1 MSMFTMQF
9 SEEKMLESMGQQLF
23 PDEHIK
29 AAVYCNFQDTGFFA
43 SPYHIMIGYV
53 GLTDR
58 YRIVGNKSGYIITD
72 PLDIDLNAITKLKV
86 KKMLFGQYQV
96 YMEYFADR
104 HRKLKFS
111 VVPKIGGTKF
121 PNQKPNMEFLI
132 QTLKERQAMLR

>member
-1 MSMFTMQF
+1 MSMFNKKF
-9 SEEKMLESMGQQLF
+9 SETDMLELMGQQLL
-23 PDEHIK
+23 PDEHVT
-29 AAVYCNFQDTGFFA
+29 AAVYCNFQDAGFFA

-58 YRIVGNKSGYIITD
+58 YRLIGSKSGYVITD
-72 PLDIDLNAITKLKV
+72 PLDIDLNAITKLNV

-104 HRKLKFS
+104 HRKLKFT
-111 VVPKIGGTKF
+111 VIPKIAGTSF
-121 PNQKPNMEFLI
+121 PNQKPNMDFLI